1 MNKLNTMDNIYEY
14 IIPKLQF
21 QLFRGNRAFASI
33 TLDQLI
39 TAIAEC
45 KGIYYEEELK
55 LFNKYKN
62 EINNIKDLDLNEFDE
77 YEEVKD

>member
-1 MNKLNTMDNIYEY
+1 MNIMNNIYEH

-21 QLFRGNRAFASI
+21 QLVQGNRAFANI

-39 TAIAEC
+39 TAIAEY
-45 KGIYYEEELK
+45 KGISYEEEMK
-55 LFNKYKN
+55 LFDKYKN
-62 EINNIKDLDLNEFDE
+62 EIDNIKDLDLNEYDE

>member
-1 MNKLNTMDNIYEY
+1 MDNIYEY

-21 QLFRGNRAFASI
+21 QLLQGNRAFASI

-39 TAIAEC
+39 TAIAEY
-45 KGIYYEEELK
+45 KGISYEEEIK
-55 LFNKYKN
+55 LFNKSKN
-62 EINNIKDLDLNEFDE
+62 ELNNIKDLDLNEYDE

>member
-1 MNKLNTMDNIYEY
+1 MNIMNNIYEH
-14 IIPKLQF
+14 IIPKMQF
-21 QLFRGNRAFASI
+21 QIFQGSRAFASI

-39 TAIAEC
+39 TAIAEY
-45 KGIYYEEELK
+45 KGISYEEELK

-62 EINNIKDLDLNEFDE
+62 EIDNIKDLDLNEYDE

>member
-1 MNKLNTMDNIYEY
+1 MDNIYEH

-21 QLFRGNRAFASI
+21 QILQGNRAFASI

-39 TAIAEC
+39 TAIAEY
-45 KGIYYEEELK
+45 KGISYEEEVE

-62 EINNIKDLDLNEFDE
+62 EVSNIKDLNLNEFDE
-77 YEEVKD
+77 YEIVD

>member
-1 MNKLNTMDNIYEY
+1 MGNIYEH
-14 IIPKLQF
+14 IIPRLRFQILQ
-21 QLFRGNRAFASI
+21 GNKAFAVI

-39 TAIAEC
+39 TAIAEY
-45 KGIYYEEELK
+45 KEISYEEEIK

-77 YEEVKD
+77 YEIID

>member
-1 MNKLNTMDNIYEY
+1 MGNIYEH

-21 QLFRGNRAFASI
+21 QILQGNRAFASI

-39 TAIAEC
+39 TAIAEY
-45 KGIYYEEELK
+45 KGISYEEEIK
-55 LFNKYKN
+55 SFNKYKN
-62 EINNIKDLDLNEFDE
+62 EIDNIKDLDLNEYDE

>member
-1 MNKLNTMDNIYEY
+1 MNIMNNIYEH
-14 IIPKLQF
+14 IIPKMQF
-21 QLFRGNRAFASI
+21 QIFQGNRAFASI

-39 TAIAEC
+39 TAIAEY
-45 KGIYYEEELK
+45 KGISYEEEVK

-62 EINNIKDLDLNEFDE
+62 EIDNIKDLDLNEYDE